1 MYNIIHS
8 NGINSVQS
16 GFLLF
21 PLTILSDKIECVLDV
36 ARGDSQVAA
45 WLDDAVAEI
54 QQIKAEQS
62 ENENIADENEQ
73 NE

>member
-1 MYNIIHS
+1 M
-8 NGINSVQS
+8 
-16 GFLLF
+16 F
-21 PLTILSDKIECVLDV
+21 PLTILFDKVECVLDV
-36 ARGDSQVAA
+36 VRSDSQVAA

-62 ENENIADENEQ
+62 ENENIADESEQ